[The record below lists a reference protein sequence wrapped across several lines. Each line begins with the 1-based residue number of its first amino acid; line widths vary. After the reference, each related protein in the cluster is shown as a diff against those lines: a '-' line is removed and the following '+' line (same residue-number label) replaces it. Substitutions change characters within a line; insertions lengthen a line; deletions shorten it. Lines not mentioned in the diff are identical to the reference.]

1 MLERSIEVK
10 FNKILKL
17 NNILIRE
24 VLEDDF
30 KDIEKIVTLM
40 QSYLK
45 AKGSDTIGPL
55 IQYSQPQIKD
65 NGKMIIKTFF
75 MVQSKN
81 LIHHIDEPYTMKS
94 QIRVKNC
101 MYARYKGEELFIKY
115 GSDKIMITA
124 FEQKIKLKGDIY
136 TILVNDLENGIIAD
150 IFMECIDN
158 D

>member
-17 NNILIRE
+17 NNVLIRE

-55 IQYSQPQIKD
+55 IQYTQPQIKD
-65 NGKMIIKTFF
+65 NGEMIIKTFF
-75 MVQSKN
+75 MIQSKN

-101 MYARYKGEELFIKY
+101 MYARYKGEEHFIKY

-136 TILVNDLENGIIAD
+136 TILVDDLENGIIAD
-150 IFMECIDN
+150 IFMECID
-158 D
+158 DD